1 MLRCLFE
8 RSFLFI
14 GFTYF
19 FRDLSMVK
27 TLIMQVRR
35 RLNDGQTKIF
45 VTFVWPSYDPRWT
58 YVDLRLII
66 FYLHLI
72 LLWVL
77 GRNLSSVRLI
87 PLNKSRENN
96 TFCLDDHLRWFYFF
110 LFLIFTW
117 NLFNG
122 ISSNNKGQIKVI
134 SPSFDLCFTIVWP
147 TLNHHLVSYP
157 HHLTL
162 VWLLFERR

>member
-1 MLRCLFE
+1 
-8 RSFLFI
+8 
-14 GFTYF
+14 
-19 FRDLSMVK
+19 MVK
-27 TLIMQVRR
+27 PRFLLLLFDHHMTLAG
-35 RLNDGQTKIF
+35 L
-45 VTFVWPSYDPRWT
+45 TF
-58 YVDLRLII
+58 DLRLII

-147 TLNHHLVSYP
+147 TLNHHWASYP